1 METFLLIL
9 QAVFWFLIAPFLVM
23 PLTILLFAVIPTLLL
38 VVVYL
43 LAKFVFKNDPIM
55 ILLFSLCSCGF
66 YLIYWNMKMAEV
78 FNAVA
83 GKEVVSTP
91 IAIFA
96 GCCAPANAYF
106 YYVASNEVLPKVSE
120 KFGEKLNE

>member
-43 LAKFVFKNDPIM
+43 LAKFVFKNDPISKD
-55 ILLFSLCSCGF
+55 IVR
-66 YLIYWNMKMAEV
+66 W
-78 FNAVA
+78 FNAKVFKKPFEFIFIA
-83 GKEVVSTP
+83 G
-91 IAIFA
+91 ALMFLFYGIFLGLQIFWIIFKIPFEA
-96 GCCAPANAYF
+96 LISF
-106 YYVASNEVLPKVSE
+106 FESL
-120 KFGEKLNE
+120 